1 MKKTTKDCYDL
12 YINDPKNDF
21 TKDGR
26 RICKILVVPV
36 YYIIAPCSCQFGPP
50 DTNKPTQCNQ
60 ISLTGTIIDPNNPHK
75 IQLAYANGYVLF
87 KNQSFFYYLINQ

>member
-26 RICKILVVPV
+26 RISRTLVVPV
-36 YYIIAPCSCQFGPP
+36 Y
-50 DTNKPTQCNQ
+50 
-60 ISLTGTIIDPNNPHK
+60 
-75 IQLAYANGYVLF
+75 
-87 KNQSFFYYLINQ
+87 